1 MLTTLTKLGEQ
12 LSQNQNEW
20 ADIID
25 IPKIDPKKE
34 NLVARLI
41 FNVDEKTIKAEISG
55 EYQAKSP
62 FLYKNIKI
70 KDRNGKYTYVC
81 SEGDNVSKIEKSFF
95 GKVNNKGREPI
106 EGEFKERIDN
116 KYPSLKNTD
125 LYKTFVPL
133 FELRTQFL
141 DDKWGETDTINK
153 ELLDEDYKKAGNKS
167 KIALI
172 YACIVAKELGIEK
185 ITPLSELKGFE
196 DFIRLDRLTKSTSDV
211 QKISYASGDNQQNV
225 IGVEFSTRYSFN
237 YMFVKETLNYA
248 SQFNKDNFPK
258 NYQVNSDEQLYLE
271 RASKY
276 LLENQKVNIAS
287 ISHCIIPQ
295 FLNNAKVDFEVILQ
309 KAYKKSELLFQ
320 EKIYSDTLTLISD
333 EIDISDMYW
342 INFLAF
348 KSDGNSFKTTNLIKD
363 VSITHFETVIKTI
376 KNIDR
381 RFKKMVYA
389 VDWENVMSDLKNK
402 EKILREFN
410 FYTLYQIIPQ
420 REGKENKNE
429 ALNIFKS
436 ILEKRQIDKQIL
448 FKHFVDLVLCHY
460 YKRYEG
466 YKNVKRYGDDS
477 FDFAIKDSV
486 FKYLAFYHFLKQLN
500 LIKNMENNDQP
511 NIDVVEQPVIETDQ
525 VETFFVDNNLKAS
538 HIALFY
544 LGQALNKI
552 AYAQVL
558 KDHPSKPILNKVNYN
573 GMNRE
578 DIYKLHAELSEKIT
592 QYVEVVKNGKIY
604 SIQKWTEPIL
614 KKFRESFAIPIS
626 NDNPKLSP
634 YENVFYLLLG
644 YSFGFKAKETK

>member
-81 SEGDNVSKIEKSFF
+81 CEAENVFKIEKSFF
-95 GKVNNKGREPI
+95 GKVNNKGKEPI

-116 KYPSLKNTD
+116 KYPSLKTTD
-125 LYKTFVPL
+125 LYKTLAPL
-133 FELRTQFL
+133 FELRVKFL
-141 DDKWGETDTINK
+141 DEQWGETDTINK
-153 ELLDEDYKKAGNKS
+153 ELIGEDYKKAGSKS

-172 YACIVAKELGIEK
+172 YACIVAKELGFEN
-185 ITPLSELKGFE
+185 ITPLYELKGFE
-196 DFIRLDRLTKSTSDV
+196 DFIRLDRLTKSTSDD

-276 LLENQKVNIAS
+276 LLENQKVNIAN

-295 FLNNAKVDFEVILQ
+295 FLNNTKVDYEVVLQ

-320 EKIYSDTLTLISD
+320 SKEYLDTLTLISD
-333 EIDISDMYW
+333 ETNEAAIYW

-348 KSDGNSFKTTNLIKD
+348 ESDGNSFKTINLIKD
-363 VSITHFETVIKTI
+363 VSITHFETVIQKLKI
-376 KNIDR
+376 IDSKFR
-381 RFKKMVYA
+381 KFAYA
-389 VDWENVMSDLKNK
+389 VDWESVMSDFKNK
-402 EKILREFN
+402 ERKVQKFN
-410 FYTLYQIIPQ
+410 FYTIYQIVPQ
-420 REGKENKNE
+420 RKDKEKKND
-429 ALNIFKS
+429 ALNIFKA
-436 ILEKRQIDKQIL
+436 ILEKRQIEKQVL
-448 FKHFVDLVLCHY
+448 FNHFVDLVLCHY
-460 YKRYEG
+460 FKRYEA
-466 YKNVKRYGDDS
+466 YKNVKRFGDDF
-477 FDFAIKDSV
+477 FDFAIRDAV
-486 FKYLAFYHFLKQLN
+486 FKYLAFFQVLKQLN
-500 LIKNMENNDQP
+500 LIKNMENIN
-511 NIDVVEQPVIETDQ
+511 EDQ
-525 VETFFVDNNLKAS
+525 VMEEIESLDESTNQILEYQQKIDNFFIQMKFS
-538 HIALFY
+538 HYQKALFY
-544 LGQALNKI
+544 LGRMLSSVAYIQKDKKKTVLDKLNF
-552 AYAQVL
+552 
-558 KDHPSKPILNKVNYN
+558 N
-573 GMNRE
+573 GMDKT
-578 DIYKLHAELSEKIT
+578 DILRLRNALIEKAKQYK
-592 QYVEVVKNGKIY
+592 EVDKVIFNDARFNENFDYNNWVDDNKKNINPH
-604 SIQKWTEPIL
+604 EALFFIL
-614 KKFRESFAIPIS
+614 T
-626 NDNPKLSP
+626 
-634 YENVFYLLLG
+634 G
-644 YSFGFKAKETK
+644 YSFGIKAKETK